1 MSARAALEELDVAAV
16 LAAFRDQSDKH
27 GHTAESDAELP
38 LAYFHNSLVSRAQ
51 QLDVILPGD
60 RQQLE
65 IGYRRAATLAALSI
79 ATMRRI
85 RLEQACNTAR
95 PGGDQ

>member
-65 IGYRRAATLAALSI
+65 IAYRRAATLAALSI